1 MAFDVWKQA
10 KIQNGFDKVKR
21 VRSNPVPQENKDIT
35 LDDLKKLSGVTKQVI
50 GEESNISIT
59 GTEKAQLM
67 KKNDIRPG
75 SPEWFKLWFGR
86 PYWFKEPPN
95 R

>member
-1 MAFDVWKQA
+1 MTFDVWKQA
-10 KIQNGFDKVKR
+10 KLQNGLAKLKTVTIPAISTETTIDDIKR
-21 VRSNPVPQENKDIT
+21 
-35 LDDLKKLSGVTKQVI
+35 LSGVTSRVI

-59 GTEKAQLM
+59 GNEKGQLM
-67 KKNDIRPG
+67 KQHNIQPG
-75 SPEWFKLWFGR
+75 TPEWFKLWFGR

>member
-1 MAFDVWKQA
+1 MTFDVWKQA
-10 KIQNGFDKVKR
+10 KLQNGLAKLKTVTIPAISTETTIDDIKR
-21 VRSNPVPQENKDIT
+21 
-35 LDDLKKLSGVTKQVI
+35 LSGVTSQVI

-59 GTEKAQLM
+59 GNEKGQLM
-67 KKNDIRPG
+67 KQHNIQPG
-75 SPEWFKLWFGR
+75 TPEWFKLWFGR